1 MDAKRK
7 IHYLFLIFLS
17 VVLVGCGGGNPIKLA
32 NLNNIQL
39 NQDSNLEID
48 LNPLE
53 PAATPYTYT
62 IKTPPKYGTLSIG
75 SDHRRWIYT
84 PFRNYFGPDSFEFEA
99 TDGANKKS
107 AKATLSVNEIFIAGR
122 PMTVKFLELTSPA
135 PGELQAIWFNSYD
148 IDGDVAALR
157 YHVYLSTDK
166 DFYPSDQTLVETL
179 QGAVTTTLRG
189 LVEDETYYIAILAE
203 DIDGKLSKRI
213 DKREV
218 KLIASRLVFRDN
230 IQVVSVANLPVTS
243 VMLEETEVI
252 LTLSAPVQN
261 MAGKV
266 LQLDEAN
273 DYAFLK
279 LDSAASISPNT
290 HRYRY
295 SIAPPQE
302 FIRDLAFT
310 LNQGT
315 YDPAGALIEY
325 YQDTAGSLDSLMAG
339 RSGMVSVAA
348 AGPGYLSDLLQVL
361 LSEWT
366 QFRSIDELYAFL
378 VQGTTININEY
389 KSDEESCG
397 SLPLTFEPLDPL
409 GWKPDPAEFNVT
421 LKFECDI
428 AYTIKVRWNDILRNS
443 PELLSAE
450 INGSI
455 ATSFDVSGRLTGR
468 FNLLTKELPR
478 NMQFVKTKAIKL
490 WIFPI
495 PYTIALNLKGTLQG
509 EAYGELTGTFG
520 TVVTADINAG
530 VEYKSGAGFRSLG
543 TGLSIENTL
552 PKSTKEAISQIE
564 LSAKAGIE
572 LAARVGP
579 EAILSL
585 ANVHWAY
592 KRGFDGVATLKTHAG
607 AGLAVSVELEENP
620 KVLVEDEVIKASRFG
635 ISAYEWSGRWGGD
648 YELALHLPIAAK
660 TEFSLNVVDIPFRH
674 LPAFDIEY
682 NDARIGSKEF
692 EVAAVKSDYFTWND
706 AKLVTGATRWHVIKP
721 DDAVLTQNSVDPLQ
735 ASGLWTTQ
743 YEGDSIIVLEYT
755 PDTLATMVA
764 GLSSVT
770 KPIAKQYKLFMPAF
784 LLEGEWDYQYTR
796 FDVDIMRIVQEGAK
810 NLTELYKG
818 TEQETLVK
826 FEVPPCDFFG
836 SPIVAG
842 VANFTYDSVNR
853 NYWLADTVTEHNLK
867 THALKDIKLIT
878 GSGGLPGEVTAETLV
893 LTFDCISPLSSI
905 LPVTTDAE
913 RVNRYPVNRAM
924 NATELKNMFAP
935 NPGGADGVMS
945 AMDGIIAGMLL
956 SGGMTLKHD
965 VELVGPDEFIA
976 RVRSAISGYELFD
989 FEIKYRRKMRQ
1000 AD

>member
-1 MDAKRK
+1 MFA
-7 IHYLFLIFLS
+7 F
-17 VVLVGCGGGNPIKLA
+17 GCGGGNPIKLA

-39 NQDSNLEID
+39 NQDSSLEID

-53 PAATPYTYT
+53 PEATPYTYS
-62 IKTPPKYGTLSIG
+62 IKTPPKYGTLSMG

-84 PFRNYFGPDSFEFEA
+84 PLRNYFGPDSFEFEA
-99 TDGANKKS
+99 TDGTNKKS

-157 YHVYLSTDK
+157 YHVHLSTDK
-166 DFYPSDQTLVETL
+166 EFYPSDETLVETL

-189 LVEDETYYIAILAE
+189 LVEDQTYYIAILAE
-203 DIDGKLSKRI
+203 DVDGKLSKRI

-218 KLIASRLVFRDN
+218 KLIASKLVFRDDV
-230 IQVVSVANLPVTS
+230 QVVSVANLPVTS
-243 VMLEETEVI
+243 VRLEETEVI
-252 LTLSAPVQN
+252 LGLSAPVQN
-261 MAGKV
+261 MAGRV

-279 LDSAASISPNT
+279 VDSAVSISSNT

-295 SIAPPQE
+295 SIAQPQE

-325 YQDTAGSLDSLMAG
+325 YQDTAGSLESLMAG

-348 AGPGYLSDLLQVL
+348 AGPGYLSNLLEVL

-366 QFRSIDELYAFL
+366 QFKNVDELYAFL

-389 KSDEESCG
+389 KSGSEPCG
-397 SLPLTFEPLDPL
+397 TLSPTFEPLDPL
-409 GWKPDPAEFNVT
+409 GWRPSPAEFNVT

-520 TVVTADINAG
+520 TVVIAGINAG
-530 VEYKSGAGFRSLG
+530 VQYESGAGFRSLG
-543 TGLSIENTL
+543 TGLSIENNL
-552 PKSTKEAISQIE
+552 PKSTKEAISQID

-585 ANVHWAY
+585 ANVDWAY
-592 KRGFDGVATLKTHAG
+592 KRGFNGVATLKAHAG

-620 KVLVEDEVIKASRFG
+620 KVLVEDKHIKASRFG

-648 YELALHLPIAAK
+648 YELALHFPISAK
-660 TEFSLNVVDIPFRH
+660 REFTLNVVDIPFRH
-674 LPAFDIEY
+674 LPEFDIKY
-682 NDARIGSKEF
+682 KDARIGSKEF
-692 EVAAVKSDYFTWND
+692 EVAAVKSNYFTWND
-706 AKLVTGATRWHVIKP
+706 AKLVNGATRWHVIKP
-721 DDAVLTQNSVDPLQ
+721 DDAVLTQNNADPLQ
-735 ASGLWTTQ
+735 ASGRWTNQ

-770 KPIAKQYKLFMPAF
+770 KPIAKQYKLLMPKF
-784 LLEGEWDYQYTR
+784 LLEGDWDYEYTR
-796 FDVDIMRIVQEGAK
+796 FDVDIMKFVQHGAR
-810 NLTELYKG
+810 NLPKLYMG
-818 TEQETLVK
+818 TEFEGNMK
-826 FEVPPCDFFG
+826 FDVPPCAFYS

-842 VANFTYDSVNR
+842 TANFTYDAVKR
-853 NYWLADTVTEHNLK
+853 NYWIKSTVSSYNIRTHIPSKFEILDMGDPVYGIPPTLK
-867 THALKDIKLIT
+867 V
-878 GSGGLPGEVTAETLV
+878 S
-893 LTFDCISPLSSI
+893 FDCVPAIAKAVPF
-905 LPVTTDAE
+905 TTDAE
-913 RVNRYPVNRAM
+913 RFNTSPVDRTMTSDELNKAASPNIGGTNGGTVTAM
-924 NATELKNMFAP
+924 E
-935 NPGGADGVMS
+935 
-945 AMDGIIAGMLL
+945 AMAASMLL
-956 SGGMTLKHD
+956 SGAVTVKQNIDLRGQTSL
-965 VELVGPDEFIA
+965 
-976 RVRSAISGYELFD
+976 S
-989 FEIKYRRKMRQ
+989 
-1000 AD
+1000 